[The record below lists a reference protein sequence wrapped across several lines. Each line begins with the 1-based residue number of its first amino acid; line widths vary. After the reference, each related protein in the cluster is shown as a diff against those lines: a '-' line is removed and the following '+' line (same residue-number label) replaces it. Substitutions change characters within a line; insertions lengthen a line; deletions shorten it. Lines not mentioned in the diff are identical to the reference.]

1 MAFNLDEI
9 DQHMANLR
17 STLRLFSEALEKTDH
32 NSPDWLATD
41 LLSLRNQT
49 GRLTDGMQKFAD
61 QLQAEGLAERKP
73 QASNKRA
80 RLSLEGA
87 NRPTPSSTP
96 LPSSPQMPSS
106 ATAPRRQPQPQQHQ
120 HQPTSPHEEY
130 EVQRIDVTEEVNRRL
145 REARLRRLGNSPS
158 TSQKRKFDAYESM
171 ESWGETEGSTE
182 REDMYMGRSPM
193 KRVRASGTFEP
204 IAGVMKRKEEGIS
217 VGFGDVGREERG
229 TAKRHKR

>member
-1 MAFNLDEI
+1 MTFNLDEI

-17 STLRLFSEALEKTDH
+17 STLRFFSDALEKTDH
-32 NSPDWLATD
+32 NSPEWLATD

-73 QASNKRA
+73 QASNKRT

-87 NRPTPSSTP
+87 NRPAPSSTP
-96 LPSSPQMPSS
+96 LPSSPQMPNST
-106 ATAPRRQPQPQQHQ
+106 TAPHTQPQPRHQ

-145 REARLRRLGNSPS
+145 REARLRRLGDSPG
-158 TSQKRKFDAYESM
+158 TSQKRKFGAYESM

-182 REDMYMGRSPM
+182 REDMDMGRSPT
-193 KRVRASGTFEP
+193 KRIRASGTFEP
-204 IAGVMKRKEEGIS
+204 IAGVMKRKEEGITLGFEG
-217 VGFGDVGREERG
+217 VGKEERG
-229 TAKRHKR
+229 NAKRRKR

>member
-1 MAFNLDEI
+1 MMAFNLDEI

-17 STLRLFSEALEKTDH
+17 STLRLFSEALERTDH

-73 QASNKRA
+73 QAPASNKRA

-87 NRPTPSSTP
+87 KRPTPSSTP
-96 LPSSPQMPSS
+96 APSSPQVPKS
-106 ATAPRRQPQPQQHQ
+106 AAPPPTQPQPQF
-120 HQPTSPHEEY
+120 QPTSPREEY
-130 EVQRIDVTEEVNRRL
+130 EVQRVDVTEEVNRRL
-145 REARLRRLGNSPS
+145 REARLRRLVDSPS

-171 ESWGETEGSTE
+171 ETWGETDDSTE
-182 REDMYMGRSPM
+182 QQEDDAMGRSPF
-193 KRVRASGTFEP
+193 KRIRASGTFEP
-204 IAGVMKRKEEGIS
+204 IASVMKRKEGSIA
-217 VGFGDVGREERG
+217 VGFTDMEKEERVHV
-229 TAKRHKR
+229 KRRK

>member
-17 STLRLFSEALEKTDH
+17 STLRLFSEALEQTDH

-73 QASNKRA
+73 QAPSSNKRA

-87 NRPTPSSTP
+87 RRPTPSSTP
-96 LPSSPQMPSS
+96 APSSPQVPNSG
-106 ATAPRRQPQPQQHQ
+106 AAPPTQTQAQF
-120 HQPTSPHEEY
+120 QPTSPREEY
-130 EVQRIDVTEEVNRRL
+130 EIQRVDVTEEVNRRL
-145 REARLRRLGNSPS
+145 REARLRRLVDSPS
-158 TSQKRKFDAYESM
+158 TSQKRKFGAYESM
-171 ESWGETEGSTE
+171 ENWGETEDNTE
-182 REDMYMGRSPM
+182 QEDEAVGRSPF

-204 IAGVMKRKEEGIS
+204 IASVMKRKEEGIT
-217 VGFGDVGREERG
+217 VGFADVGQEERG
-229 TAKRHKR
+229 SVKRRKH